1 MKTAQDE
8 DNILRETIK
17 EGNNYSDELEK
28 SKQTIMNLNFQNVIA
43 RLDQT
48 VQTRVPDQ
56 GSFVSFVEL
65 LVDKPHLDLLEN
77 FNE

>member
-28 SKQTIMNLNFQNVIA
+28 SKQTIMNLNF
-43 RLDQT
+43 
-48 VQTRVPDQ
+48 
-56 GSFVSFVEL
+56 
-65 LVDKPHLDLLEN
+65 
-77 FNE
+77 